1 LTRKPVQVY
10 DQENPEMW
18 ESSEPMSRPSFRLV
32 VCCLLAVLVPA
43 QLLAG
48 ESAAAMLYTNGSAW
62 LNGSEVP
69 KSAAVFSGDMLQTRA
84 DSTANIQAAGSTV
97 MVLAD
102 SLVKF
107 QGPAVEIEHGAV
119 RVTTS
124 RGLAAQAGDVIVKP
138 VSNVWTEFQVKDV
151 DGRVQIAANK
161 GDLTVQDDKGTTT
174 ISQGQ
179 ETTRDDQSNTEKK
192 KKRRH
197 GSGAATA
204 AGGGIM
210 SSPGAVYGGLAVAG
224 GVGVWLLLRDE
235 PPLSPKCP
243 TNPCP

>member
-1 LTRKPVQVY
+1 
-10 DQENPEMW
+10 
-18 ESSEPMSRPSFRLV
+18 MSRSAFHTV
-32 VCCLLAVLVPA
+32 VCCLLAILVPA
-43 QLLAG
+43 QLMGGELA
-48 ESAAAMLYTNGSAW
+48 SAMLYTNGSAW

-69 KSAAVFSGDMLQTRA
+69 KSAAVFAGDILQTRA
-84 DSTANIQAAGSTV
+84 DTTANIQAAGSNV

-107 QGPAVEIEHGAV
+107 QGPAVEIEHGSV

-124 RGLAAQAGDVIVKP
+124 RGLAAQAGDVTVKP
-138 VSNVWTEFQVKDV
+138 VANSWTEYQVTDV

-179 ETTRDDQSNTEKK
+179 QTTRDDTSDEQKK
-192 KKRRH
+192 KKRRRRN
-197 GSGAATA
+197 GGGAATA

-210 SSPGAVYGGLAVAG
+210 SSNAAVYTGIGAAA
-224 GVGVWLLLRDE
+224 GVGIWLLLRE
-235 PPLSPKCP
+235 ETPLSGKCV
-243 TNPCP
+243 TVNCQ

>member
-1 LTRKPVQVY
+1 
-10 DQENPEMW
+10 
-18 ESSEPMSRPSFRLV
+18 MSRLAFRFVL
-32 VCCLLAVLVPA
+32 CYLLAVLVPA

-48 ESAAAMLYTNGSAW
+48 ESASAMLYTSGSAW

-69 KSAAVFSGDMLQTRA
+69 KSAAVFSGDLLQTRA

-119 RVTTS
+119 RVATS

-138 VSNVWTEFQVKDV
+138 VSNVWTEFQVRDV

-161 GDLTVQDDKGTTT
+161 GDLTIQDDKGTTT

-179 ETTRDDQSNTEKK
+179 ETTRDDQGNTEKK

-197 GSGAATA
+197 GSGPAPA
-204 AGGGIM
+204 AGGGIL
-210 SSPGAVYGGLAVAG
+210 SSPYVVYGGVAVAG
-224 GVGVWLLLRDE
+224 GVGVWLLLQNE
-235 PPLSPKCP
+235 PPLSPACP
-243 TNPCP
+243 TNPCQ

>member
-1 LTRKPVQVY
+1 
-10 DQENPEMW
+10 
-18 ESSEPMSRPSFRLV
+18 MSRSAVRSV

-48 ESAAAMLYTNGSAW
+48 ESASAMLYTNGAW

-69 KSAAVFSGDMLQTRA
+69 KSAAVFSGDLLQTRA
-84 DSTANIQAAGSTV
+84 DSTANIQAVGSSV

-124 RGLAAQAGDVIVKP
+124 RGLAAQAGDVTVKP
-138 VSNVWTEFQVKDV
+138 VSNAWTEFQVTDV

-161 GDLTVQDDKGTTT
+161 GDLTVQDDQGTTT
-174 ISQGQ
+174 VSQGQ
-179 ETTRDDQSNTEKK
+179 QTTRDDTSETGKIK

-197 GSGAATA
+197 GTGAATA
-204 AGGGIM
+204 AGGGIL
-210 SSPGAVYGGLAVAG
+210 SSTGAVYGGIAVAG
-224 GVGVWLLLRDE
+224 GVGIWLILRDE
-235 PPLSPKCP
+235 PPLSPSCP
-243 TNPCP
+243 NNTCP